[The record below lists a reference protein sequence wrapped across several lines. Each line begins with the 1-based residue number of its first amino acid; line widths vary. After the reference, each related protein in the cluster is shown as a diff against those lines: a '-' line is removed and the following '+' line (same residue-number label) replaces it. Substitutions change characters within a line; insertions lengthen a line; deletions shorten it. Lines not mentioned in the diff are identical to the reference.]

1 MSSEGKKKRGA
12 AGVTNAMMTPWRGN
26 GRAADWM
33 ARAAGA
39 FRTQPAAS
47 SGSTFMRGLLGGV
60 IVQALGRGNM
70 VGDYEKHIQHAQTR
84 VTDPNLIID

>member
-1 MSSEGKKKRGA
+1 MSAEGKKKRGA
-12 AGVTNAMMTPWRGN
+12 SGVMNAKMSAWRGN
-26 GRAADWM
+26 GRAPDWM
-33 ARAAGA
+33 ARAVGA
-39 FRTQPAAS
+39 FRTQPAPS

-84 VTDPNLIID
+84 VTDLNLIID